1 MGIQYLL
8 ENNDSSQ
15 NIIVKFEHGR
25 AIRFQIRNMSDI
37 LDIHIRHWDR
47 FLTIVKLTHQRENW
61 QIEGFPNVL
70 LNVLRQL
77 ASYVWPK

>member
-8 ENNDSSQ
+8 ENNDSPQ
-15 NIIVKFEHGR
+15 TIIVKFEHGR

-37 LDIHIRHWDR
+37 LDIHIRYRDR